1 MSGADPGGA
10 EPESG
15 GYNASGVESHPMP
28 AHRRTRANAAGV
40 VRGLPRCRF
49 MRSSRSRSV
58 ALLLAALGAAAGT
71 ASGGAG
77 AFAGTAPGD
86 GGAALPPARGRQGP
100 RITLVPASP
109 VQGTL
114 FRVRLE
120 GIGAEAA
127 VAVAGS
133 FAGEPLH
140 FAATDDGGA
149 EALAAVPIEATGAE
163 TLRLVAPGA
172 AAGGGDTV
180 RIAVPITRGDYKL
193 ERLSVAPRFGR
204 EPDAAT
210 AARIQR
216 ETERA
221 QAVSRASHGTPRLWG
236 GGFVR
241 PRASRVTSGFGEG
254 REFNGAVDS
263 RHMGTDFA
271 GAMGEPVR
279 AAGRG
284 VVALVDDFYLAGNV
298 IYIDHGAG
306 LVTAYFHLS
315 ATDVAPG
322 DTVEA
327 GQVIGRVGATG
338 RVTGPHLHWVARYGG
353 ISVDPLSLLAVAPAR

>member
-1 MSGADPGGA
+1 MRARSWSVAWLVVALGAGPGGA
-10 EPESG
+10 
-15 GYNASGVESHPMP
+15 
-28 AHRRTRANAAGV
+28 
-40 VRGLPRCRF
+40 
-49 MRSSRSRSV
+49 
-58 ALLLAALGAAAGT
+58 
-71 ASGGAG
+71 
-77 AFAGTAPGD
+77 
-86 GGAALPPARGRQGP
+86 QGP
-100 RITLVPASP
+100 RVTLVPASP

-127 VAVAGS
+127 GAVAGS

-140 FAATDDGGA
+140 FAATDNGGA
-149 EALAAVPIEATGAE
+149 EALAAVPIEAAGAD
-163 TLRLVAPGA
+163 TLRLVVPGA
-172 AAGGGDTV
+172 AAGGDTV
-180 RIAVPITRGDYKL
+180 RIAVPITRGQYRL

-210 AARIQR
+210 AARIER
-216 ETERA
+216 ERERA

-241 PRASRVTSGFGEG
+241 PRAARVTSGFGEG

-284 VVALVDDFYLAGNV
+284 VVALVDNFYLAGNAV
-298 IYIDHGAG
+298 YIDHGAG

-353 ISVDPLSLLAVAPAR
+353 IDVDPLSLLAVAPAR